1 MFTFYVHFAKPS
13 SRLGMYITTAP
24 IVGLD
29 CVQAE
34 TADEFTELIKHQN
47 PEFVMF
53 QVGVSFPRR
62 PVDVDNPQLY
72 KHINRMIKVWSKGA

>member
-34 TADEFTELIKHQN
+34 TADEFTELIKHQK

-62 PVDVDNPQLY
+62 PVDVDGETTT
-72 KHINRMIKVWSKGA
+72 GASGSPAPATRRPS